1 MPNVN
6 FATLQQEIASA
17 ARQAFTEI
25 RNDHPSERFYAF
37 ALYTDDSAMTVE
49 PAANSEEALESTA
62 EDYDESPDTGW
73 LRWGTAEWAYE
84 SEGGD
89 HFNDVYDALNV
100 ENRYDKKDPKAFGA
114 FKQNLFETMILALK
128 SLDDEGFFGTGKDR
142 EAVTLFCSVSDS
154 DDAEDLEDQ
163 SAKRLNSKAVY
174 RRFKASRE

>member
-6 FATLQQEIASA
+6 FATLQKKIANA
-17 ARQAFTEI
+17 ARKAFKEI
-25 RNDHPSERFYAF
+25 QNDHPGERFYAF
-37 ALYTDDSAMTVE
+37 ALYTDDGAMTVE
-49 PAANSEEALESTA
+49 PAANSEEALESSA
-62 EDYDESPDTGW
+62 EEYDESPDTGW

-84 SEGGD
+84 GEGGD

-100 ENRYDKKDPKAFGA
+100 KNPYDNKDPKAFGV

-154 DDAEDLEDQ
+154 EDAEDLEDQ

-174 RRFKASRE
+174 KRFKASRE